1 MLIFFFFFRQK
12 TAYEMRISDWSSD
25 VCSSDLFSGDRIT
38 VRAATAKAS
47 KTRHISLNR
56 IAREALAHWRK
67 QNSDVVAVY
76 GKVDNKKAMAT
87 LLDVAGI
94 SIFRSN
100 DFFRYN
106 FASWMAMRGVGLNI
120 DREMQGY
127 SEIKTTQQYE
137 HLA

>member
-56 IAREALAHWRK
+56 IAREALAQWRK
-67 QNSDVVAVY
+67 QNPDAVAVF

-87 LLDVAGI
+87 LLDDAGI
-94 SIFRSN
+94 SRFRPN
-100 DFFRYN
+100 HDFRHH
-106 FASWMAMRGVGLNI
+106 FASWLVMRGVDLNTVRELPGQ
-120 DREMQGY
+120 DRKIGRA
-127 SEIKTTQQYE
+127 
-137 HLA
+137 HV